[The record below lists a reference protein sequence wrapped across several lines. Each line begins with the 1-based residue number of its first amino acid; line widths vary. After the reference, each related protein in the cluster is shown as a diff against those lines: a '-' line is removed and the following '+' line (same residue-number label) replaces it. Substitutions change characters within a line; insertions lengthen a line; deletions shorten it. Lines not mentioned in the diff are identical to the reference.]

1 MDNYMRMKQ
10 PNRKEIIAIVTGLIL
25 LILSLCSC
33 RTKYIPV
40 ELKTTET
47 ITVRD
52 TLISLKLVPYKDSV
66 SVKADS
72 SYLSNP
78 YAYSWARVGKDGMLY
93 HSLGIIPQAEVK
105 GKIMFLDK
113 TTTKE
118 VGVPIEVIKEVP
130 KKLNR
135 WEKFINW
142 CGYALLIG
150 IVVLIIAWFRR
161 FSLMKIRD

>member
-105 GKIMFLDK
+105 GEIMFLDK
-113 TTTKE
+113 TITKE
-118 VGVPIEVIKEVP
+118 VGVPVEVIKEVP

-135 WEKFINW
+135 WDRFVMG
-142 CGYALLIG
+142 CGYVMIILLLVFVFI
-150 IVVLIIAWFRR
+150 WFRR
-161 FSLMKIRD
+161 FTSLKIRD